1 MAIKDT
7 TGSYPGHDEGSN
19 GPAPNAPSSVFQGGS
34 TFAPLQ
40 AGVSGGVSDKNS
52 LGTTGKPEGG
62 E

>member
-1 MAIKDT
+1 MANDT
-7 TGSYPGHDEGSN
+7 GGFKGHDEGSN
-19 GPAPNAPSSVFQGGS
+19 GPAPNAPATVLQGGS

-40 AGVSGGVSDKNS
+40 GGVSGGTTNKNN

>member
-1 MAIKDT
+1 MAMNN

-19 GPAPNAPSSVFQGGS
+19 GPAPNAPATVFEGGS

-40 AGVSGGVSDKNS
+40 GGVTGGTTNKNN

>member
-1 MAIKDT
+1 MADKM
-7 TGSYPGHDEGSN
+7 TGGFAGHDEGSN
-19 GPAPNAPSSVFQGGS
+19 GPAPNAPATVLQGGS

-40 AGVSGGVSDKNS
+40 GGAVGGTNVRNN